1 MEENKKEKE
10 VDIIVFDA
18 STSKDLKI
26 DYPELAEI
34 EEFKLLQPNE
44 LKFIWYIANRTSPL
58 FNLSREEKV
67 AKALSILFPRGY
79 GRFQNIVKLSKGE
92 FSPEILAA
100 IERMTHFQTENRLKA
115 MLLADYTF
123 QQLQRLI
130 YIDESEMK
138 LMDMEEKKK
147 YSDLLMKVQKELPS
161 VIKNLESGFGVKV
174 NERSTGKKILV
185 SMKNLG

>member
-1 MEENKKEKE
+1 
-10 VDIIVFDA
+10 
-18 STSKDLKI
+18 
-26 DYPELAEI
+26 
-34 EEFKLLQPNE
+34 
-44 LKFIWYIANRTSPL
+44 
-58 FNLSREEKV
+58 
-67 AKALSILFPRGY
+67 
-79 GRFQNIVKLSKGE
+79 
-92 FSPEILAA
+92 
-100 IERMTHFQTENRLKA
+100 